1 MSGSGLT
8 REALRKYEA
17 HVERHERRA
26 RAEKERAEKERA
38 EKERAEQERAAQNR
52 AAGERAPGERAEVRF
67 PTAVYMTFTNLTT
80 SGLLMHQRM
89 SLSGIL
95 PRPPRLGP
103 I

>member
-26 RAEKERAEKERA
+26 RAEQERA
-38 EKERAEQERAAQNR
+38 EKERAEQERAAENR
-52 AAGERAPGERAEVRF
+52 AAGERAPGERAVVRF
-67 PTAVYMTFTNLTT
+67 TTMVYMIFTNLTR
-80 SGLLMHQRM
+80 SSLLMHQRM
-89 SLSGIL
+89 PLLGIF
-95 PRPPRLGP
+95 PRLPRLGL